1 MRTFRLYTFALMVE
15 KVIGMRTL
23 NFPEGTFVVIA
34 TGEEAK
40 TFTIRNGSLES
51 GSDWAADDLDDEGSS
66 GKSPPESSPRE
77 IDEATFSKQIAERL
91 YKLAHEGAFDRLILV
106 ADPGT
111 LGEIRPLL
119 HQEVTEK
126 LVLEQAKT
134 LINSPVEDIERS
146 LES

>member
-1 MRTFRLYTFALMVE
+1 MP
-15 KVIGMRTL
+15 TL

-40 TFTIRNGSLES
+40 TFTIRNGSLEHE
-51 GSDWAADDLDDEGSS
+51 SDWGPDNLNDEGPS
-66 GKSPPESSPRE
+66 GKRPPESSPRE
-77 IDEATFSKQIAERL
+77 TDEATFSKQIAERL
-91 YKLAHEGAFDRLILV
+91 YKLAHKGAFDHLILV
-106 ADPGT
+106 ADPDT

-126 LVLEQAKT
+126 LVLERAKT
-134 LINSPVEDIERS
+134 LINSSVEDIERS

>member
-1 MRTFRLYTFALMVE
+1 MP
-15 KVIGMRTL
+15 TL

-40 TFTIRNGSLES
+40 TFIIRSGSLQHE
-51 GSDWAADDLDDEGSS
+51 SDWAPDNLDGEGPS
-66 GKSPPESSPRE
+66 GNRPPESSPRE
-77 IDEATFSKQIAERL
+77 TNEATFSKQIAERL
-91 YKLAHEGAFDRLILV
+91 YTLAHKGAFDRLILV
-106 ADPGT
+106 ADPDT

-134 LINSPVEDIERS
+134 LINSSVEDIERS
-146 LES
+146 LVS